1 MTTENDLRRAL
12 MRRTDIN
19 AGTKLTLMAVLLRV
33 DWQTWAGPCTA
44 ADLAQ
49 LAGISSRTVRYGLQ
63 KAEALNLISRKWGS
77 AAGKAMPIISMHIT
91 QIITPADFA
100 EPAKLAP
107 PAKFAEVAKAA
118 PPAKL
123 AEPAESAPLPLQN
136 LQPKGG
142 NICTPTPAKSAP
154 LQLTTNY
161 QPNSQP
167 IKPEP
172 VAEERESNFSY
183 EGVTDELASDDTPP
197 TRLNKWHKLTDEQI
211 AIIEKHCSF
220 SNGFYERCR
229 VARKHLNIRLHR
241 GGYYEQL

>member
-19 AGTKLTLMAVLLRV
+19 AGCKLTLMAVLLRV

-91 QIITPADFA
+91 QIITPADIA
-100 EPAKLAP
+100 A

-154 LQLTTNY
+154 
-161 QPNSQP
+161 
-167 IKPEP
+167 
-172 VAEERESNFSY
+172 
-183 EGVTDELASDDTPP
+183 
-197 TRLNKWHKLTDEQI
+197 
-211 AIIEKHCSF
+211 
-220 SNGFYERCR
+220 
-229 VARKHLNIRLHR
+229 
-241 GGYYEQL
+241 

>member
-91 QIITPADFA
+91 QIITPADIA
-100 EPAKLAP
+100 EPAKL
-107 PAKFAEVAKAA
+107 A

-172 VAEERESNFSY
+172 VAEERESNFSF
-183 EGVTDELASDDTPP
+183 EGVTDELTSDDTPP
-197 TRLNKWHKLTDEQI
+197 KPTKLNKWHKLTEEQI

>member
-77 AAGKAMPIISMHIT
+77 AAGKAMPIISMHIM
-91 QIITPADFA
+91 QIIT
-100 EPAKLAP
+100 
-107 PAKFAEVAKAA
+107 
-118 PPAKL
+118 PAKL

-167 IKPEP
+167 TKPEP
-172 VAEERESNFSY
+172 VAEERESNFSF
-183 EGVTDELASDDTPP
+183 EGVTDELTSDDTPP
-197 TRLNKWHKLTDEQI
+197 TKLNKWHKLTDEQI